1 MTWRDKRIEG
11 HQVMQLRSLLFA
23 CAAISFTAI
32 AHTGA
37 QAQESCLNEYKAE
50 VADMPNVSA
59 DLAATADQIKHVQQA
74 GLDANR
80 YIVDY
85 GNSYVLLTVKF
96 HDLAEKTASAHR
108 AAGNCTRTVTPYRK
122 MADVKM
128 IYDHYG
134 LNGLLPPEMERT
146 DYLTVVRSGDTQQN
160 GMFMP
165 QAGTGVHDM
174 AISGETTRMIRKPYC
189 VFGACS

>member
-1 MTWRDKRIEG
+1 MTP
-11 HQVMQLRSLLFA
+11 RSLLFA
-23 CAAISFTAI
+23 FAALGFA
-32 AHTGA
+32 AVAGNPALA
-37 QAQESCLNEYKAE
+37 QDTCLKEYQAE

-59 DLAATADQIKHVQQA
+59 DLASTADQIKHVQQA

-85 GNSYVLLTVKF
+85 DNTYVLLTVKF
-96 HDLAEKTASAHR
+96 HDLAEKTAAAHQ
-108 AAGNCTRTVTPYRK
+108 AAGNCARTIAPYRK

-134 LNGLLPPEMERT
+134 LNGLLPPDMERT
-146 DYLTVVRSGDTQQN
+146 DYLTVVRSGQARQD

-165 QAGTGVHDM
+165 QAGAGMHDM
-174 AISGETTRMIRKPYC
+174 AISGETMRMIRKPYC
-189 VFGACS
+189 IFGACS